1 MARDRIRAAALP
13 PHPPLG
19 DVSERAAEAPS
30 EDPRPPV
37 PGPAPFVL
45 ICGLDHANVDE
56 EEAVFRSAG
65 VRFAQ
70 VVARSED
77 DFLRLCGEAEALLL
91 QYGAVTRRV
100 IAGLP
105 RLRLL
110 VRYGVGVDGVDLDAA
125 TDHGIPVANVPDYGT
140 DEVANHAVAL
150 LLALARRLPE
160 LDRQTRAGGWDV
172 FAVQPIHRLAGQTVG
187 IIGCGRIGSRVAR
200 KLAGFDVRLLGHDPY
215 VAEVPPGVTPVGL
228 DRLLAESDYVT
239 VHCPLNAETR
249 HLIDAAA
256 LARMKPSAVL
266 VNTARGGIVD
276 TAALAAALER
286 GRLGGAGLDV
296 TEQEPLDP
304 RSPLLRMDRVV
315 VTPHAAWYS
324 EEGRSDLKRR
334 VAEEAVRVL
343 VRGEPPRNCVN
354 PRVLAK
360 P

>member
-1 MARDRIRAAALP
+1 MS
-13 PHPPLG
+13 G
-19 DVSERAAEAPS
+19 PS
-30 EDPRPPV
+30 
-37 PGPAPFVL
+37 PFVL
-45 ICGLDHANVDE
+45 ICGLDHANVAE
-56 EEAVFRSAG
+56 EEAVFRAAG
-65 VRFAQ
+65 VRFGQ
-70 VVARSED
+70 VVARTED
-77 DFLRLCGEAEALLL
+77 DFLRQCGDAEALLI

-110 VRYGVGVDGVDLDAA
+110 VRYGVGVDGVDVDAA
-125 TDHGIPVANVPDYGT
+125 TDRGIPVANVPDYGT

-150 LLALARRLPE
+150 LLALARKLPQ
-160 LDRQTRAGGWDV
+160 LDRQTRAGRWDV

-187 IIGCGRIGSRVAR
+187 IVGCGRIGSRVAR

-215 VAEVPPGVTPVGL
+215 VAEFPPGVTPVGL
-228 DRLLAESDYVT
+228 ERLLAESDYVT
-239 VHCPLNAETR
+239 LHCPLNAETR
-249 HLIDAAA
+249 HLIAAAA

-266 VNTARGGIVD
+266 VNTARGGVVD
-276 TAALAAALER
+276 TMALADALQR

-296 TEQEPLDP
+296 TEQEPLDLQ
-304 RSPLLRMDRVV
+304 SPLLRMDRVV

-334 VAEEAVRVL
+334 VAEEVVRVL

-354 PRVLAK
+354 PGVLAK